1 MQCCYLKSDT
11 SKSDALV
18 LRTFGTLPFEFEGG
32 EPPKIDRDY
41 EVMGLQIAA
50 RIGVA
55 QPVYALYKNGIVY
68 GYATGR
74 TVEPNDLKDPKVIRY
89 SSPPYIIKTKAGQ

>member
-32 EPPKIDRDY
+32 EPPKIDRDN
-41 EVMGLQIAA
+41 EVMGLQIAG

-55 QPVYALYKNGIVY
+55 KPVYAIYKNGIVY

-74 TVEPNDLKDPKVIRY
+74 TVLPEDLKNPRAI
-89 SSPPYIIKTKAGQ
+89 T